1 LDDRNETVGKKIRES
16 ELNKIPYMII
26 LGENEMSNNTVSVRK
41 HHAEDLGEM
50 EIENFIDII
59 KKEIFDCIPSFNI
72 N

>member
-1 LDDRNETVGKKIRES
+1 
-16 ELNKIPYMII
+16 MII